1 MTRKL
6 VVSFFTVTRATTEDR
21 GGVSQSERGGHGLLW
36 RAAMILSFLA
46 ICIPMFAHHGTAGV
60 YDFTHRITTKAT
72 VTQYIWANPH
82 VQIYFMLKNDKG
94 EEQTWGVETVS
105 PGNALAN
112 GWTKKSFQVGDQLL
126 VSFVPAKG
134 DRTFGTCPQFVF
146 VADGHRLGGN
156 GRCGMGSGTVDANT
170 LPVKPGYTE
179 VEVQMPKD
187 DRKRPE
193 SEQEN

>member
-6 VVSFFTVTRATTEDR
+6 RATWFVMTL
-21 GGVSQSERGGHGLLW
+21 GL
-36 RAAMILSFLA
+36 LA
-46 ICIPMFAHHGTAGV
+46 ICSPIVGHHGTAGV
-60 YDFTHRITTKAT
+60 YDFTVRITTKAT
-72 VTQYIWANPH
+72 VARYIFQNPH
-82 VQIYFMLKNDKG
+82 VQIYFTLKNDKG

-112 GWTKKSFQVGDQLL
+112 GWTKNSFKPGDELL

-146 VADGHRLGGN
+146 VATGKRLGGN
-156 GRCGMGSGTVDANT
+156 GRCGQGAEAVDANT
-170 LPVKPGYTE
+170 LPVKPGYKA

-187 DRKRPE
+187 TRERPE
-193 SEQEN
+193 SEQEK

>member
-6 VVSFFTVTRATTEDR
+6 VAPLLVTVLCLLAVSAP
-21 GGVSQSERGGHGLLW
+21 
-36 RAAMILSFLA
+36 I
-46 ICIPMFAHHGTAGV
+46 FAHHGTAGV
-60 YDFTHRITTKAT
+60 YDFTVRITTKAT

-82 VQIYFMLKNDKG
+82 VQIYFSLKNDKG

-112 GWTKKSFQVGDQLL
+112 GWTKNSFKPGDQLL
-126 VSFVPAKG
+126 VSFVPAKH
-134 DRTFGTCPQFVF
+134 DRTFGSCPQFVF

-156 GRCGMGSGTVDANT
+156 GRCGMGAEAVDMNT
-170 LPVKPGYTE
+170 LPVKPGYKA

-193 SEQEN
+193 SEQEQ

>member
-6 VVSFFTVTRATTEDR
+6 VVALFVI
-21 GGVSQSERGGHGLLW
+21 GL
-36 RAAMILSFLA
+36 LA

-72 VTQYIWANPH
+72 VKEYIWANPH
-82 VQIYFMLKNDKG
+82 VQIYFILKNDKG
-94 EEQTWGVETVS
+94 DEETWGVETVS

-112 GWTKKSFQVGDQLL
+112 GWTKNSFKPGDQLL

-134 DRTFGTCPQFVF
+134 DRHFGSCPQFVF
-146 VADGHRLGGN
+146 VASGKRLGGS
-156 GRCGMGSGTVDANT
+156 GRCGMGTEAVDANT
-170 LPVKPGYTE
+170 LPVKPGYTT

-187 DRKRPE
+187 DRARPE
-193 SEQEN
+193 SEQEQ

>member
-6 VVSFFTVTRATTEDR
+6 VVPVFAMAL
-21 GGVSQSERGGHGLLW
+21 GLLTFST
-36 RAAMILSFLA
+36 A
-46 ICIPMFAHHGTAGV
+46 MFAHHGTAGV
-60 YDFTHRITTKAT
+60 YDFTVRITTKAT

-112 GWTKKSFQVGDQLL
+112 GWTKKSFQPGDQLL

-146 VADGHRLGGN
+146 VSDGHRLGGN
-156 GRCGMGSGTVDANT
+156 GRCGMGGSTVDANT
-170 LPVKPGYTE
+170 LPVKPGYTQ

-187 DRKRPE
+187 DRTRPE
-193 SEQEN
+193 SEQEK